1 MNHIPFLVIGAG
13 PYSIATAAYAKS
25 LGVETLVVGKPLDFW
40 KMNMPRG
47 MFLRSGPDWHLDARD
62 VHTFETFVKMRQAAV
77 PAAKLAQ
84 HEIRPVPLDTFLDY
98 ASWFMGQ
105 YDVTTH
111 NAYVTH
117 LAKEN
122 DEYVATLDDGEKIRA
137 QNVLLGLGF
146 TFFKHA
152 PRELV
157 EKLPPGSYTHTCD
170 AVDLE
175 FYRGK
180 RVLLVGGRQSAFEW
194 AALMNEKGAEEI
206 HLTHRHATPKFT
218 EPDWSWVQP
227 MARRALSDH
236 AWWRNLRPD
245 EQENIRHDFWATGRL
260 ILEQWLDARVHQ
272 PNIHIHEK
280 TNIVAVNAH
289 ADKTLQES
297 QGKLFDVL
305 LDDGAQFNVHHI
317 ILATGY
323 KPNMQNVAFL
333 DRATLRDSLG
343 TVDGFPALD
352 TEFQTNHKNL
362 YITGLAATHAF
373 GPFFGFTVACPV
385 AAKIIGDTVG
395 GKRVAN
401 A

>member
-1 MNHIPFLVIGAG
+1 MNNTQFLIIGAG

-25 LGVETLVVGKPLDFW
+25 LGVETTVVGKPLDFW
-40 KMNMPRG
+40 KTNMPRG

-62 VHTFETFVKMRQAAV
+62 VNTFEAFVKMRQAAALAANLT
-77 PAAKLAQ
+77 PA
-84 HEIRPVPLDTFLDY
+84 EIKPVPLDTFLDY
-98 ASWFMGQ
+98 VSWFMGQ

-111 NAYVTH
+111 NAHVTQ

-122 DEYVATLDDGEKIRA
+122 GAYVATLDDGEKIRA
-137 QNVLLGLGF
+137 ENVLLGLGF

-157 EKLPPGSYTHTCD
+157 EKLPMGSYTHTCD
-170 AVDLE
+170 TVDFE

-180 RVLLVGGRQSAFEW
+180 RVLIVGGRQSAFEW
-194 AALMNEKGAEEI
+194 AAMIREKGAQEI

-227 MARRALSDH
+227 MARRTLNDH
-236 AWWRNLRPD
+236 AWWRKLSSD
-245 EQENIRHDFWATGRL
+245 EQEKIRHDFWAAGRL
-260 ILEQWLDARVHQ
+260 ILEEWLDARVHQ

-280 TNIVAVNAH
+280 TNIVAVNTNAK
-289 ADKTLQES
+289 KT
-297 QGKLFDVL
+297 FDVR
-305 LDDGAQFNVHHI
+305 LDDGAQFNIQHI

-333 DRATLRDSLG
+333 DRATILDSLE

-362 YITGLAATHAF
+362 YVTGLAATRDF

-385 AAKIIGDTVG
+385 AAKIIGDA
-395 GKRVAN
+395 VAQ